1 MALSNQ
7 VSVWYVC
14 SPVERGRP
22 PPLTD
27 TVSCDTRPFHKFDK
41 FCKEETIMGKGN
53 NSQKNDKKN
62 KKAKKD
68 SKTPASKAADKKR

>member
-22 PPLTD
+22 LPLTD
-27 TVSCDTRPFHKFDK
+27 FVSCESWPFHNFHKF
-41 FCKEETIMGKGN
+41 CEKETTMGKGN

-62 KKAKKD
+62 KKPKKD
-68 SKTPASKAADKKR
+68 GKAAASKPSDKK